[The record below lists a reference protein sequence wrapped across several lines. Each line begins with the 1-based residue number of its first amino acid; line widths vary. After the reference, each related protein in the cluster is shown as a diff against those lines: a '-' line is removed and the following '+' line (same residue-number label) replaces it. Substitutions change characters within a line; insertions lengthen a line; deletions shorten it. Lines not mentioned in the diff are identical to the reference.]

1 MALRRVRR
9 DGNSLVVTIPS
20 GDAQKAHVTEGT
32 MVDIYTNEN
41 SGAIE
46 IHPVEIRHRRDF
58 VAAGREVIEKNR
70 GLLNRLEEYDKGSA
84 PKQAR
89 RD

>member
-20 GDAQKAHVTEGT
+20 ADAQKAHVTEGT
-32 MVDIYTNEN
+32 MVDIYTNEK

-84 PKQAR
+84 S
-89 RD
+89 D